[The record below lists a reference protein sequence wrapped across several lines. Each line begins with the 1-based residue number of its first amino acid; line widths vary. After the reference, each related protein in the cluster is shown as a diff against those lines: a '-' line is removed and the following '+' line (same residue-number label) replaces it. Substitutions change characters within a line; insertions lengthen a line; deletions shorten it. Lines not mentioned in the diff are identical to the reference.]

1 MGSVGDV
8 RDKTQFFSPQG
19 TQSLNAKIRHTGVLL
34 GLHADYLKEAGK
46 LSRTVKSGK
55 AKVC

>member
-1 MGSVGDV
+1 MGDV

-46 LSRTVKSGK
+46 LRSRTVKSGK